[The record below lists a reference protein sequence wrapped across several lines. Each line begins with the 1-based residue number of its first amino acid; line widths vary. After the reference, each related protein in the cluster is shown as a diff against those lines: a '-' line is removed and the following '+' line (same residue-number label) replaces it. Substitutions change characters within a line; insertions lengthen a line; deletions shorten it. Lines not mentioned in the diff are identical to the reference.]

1 MSFKII
7 GTGSAH
13 PVCSKTNG
21 DLAKMMDTSDEWIYS
36 RTGIKSRYV
45 CTDETITDIAV
56 EAAQSALKN
65 AGIEPSELDGIICTT
80 IRGDY
85 FTPSL
90 SCCVQERIGASCP
103 AFDMNAACSGF
114 LYALDTADG
123 FFARKRVKKMLI
135 VSCENMS
142 KLLDWHDRTTCCVF
156 GDGAGAAV
164 LAEGDNLLSIR
175 IAAHG
180 DSKIMF
186 IPNVSGNSPFNRTPC
201 PPSVLTW
208 NGHGVYRFA
217 VEEMTKQLKAA
228 IADAG
233 LEQQDITWVL
243 PHQANQKI
251 INAVRKRLDIPEDH
265 YCCNI
270 KQYANISSASIPILM
285 DEMNKKNTFKTGDL
299 LAMVAFGGGLTSGA
313 CVIRWG

>member
-156 GDGAGAAV
+156 G
-164 LAEGDNLLSIR
+164 
-175 IAAHG
+175 
-180 DSKIMF
+180 
-186 IPNVSGNSPFNRTPC
+186 
-201 PPSVLTW
+201 
-208 NGHGVYRFA
+208 
-217 VEEMTKQLKAA
+217 
-228 IADAG
+228 
-233 LEQQDITWVL
+233 
-243 PHQANQKI
+243 
-251 INAVRKRLDIPEDH
+251 
-265 YCCNI
+265 
-270 KQYANISSASIPILM
+270 
-285 DEMNKKNTFKTGDL
+285 
-299 LAMVAFGGGLTSGA
+299 
-313 CVIRWG
+313 